1 MTASHL
7 FLLSAGGS
15 MQQPVAWQTSK
26 WAERWAENKALFRE
40 EVMQMM
46 LDKLLLQLQLEV
58 VRRAGDGK
66 LCAVC
71 ILHHMSAENEKPE
84 EAACRCNK
92 TIWLGLIS
100 VTFGMRA
107 ACGEGATKPS
117 SAPPLLTVNLLFL
130 GSGGRF
136 IELSWLVF
144 PEPEGLILN

>member
-46 LDKLLLQLQLEV
+46 LDKMLLQLQLEV

-107 ACGEGATKPS
+107 ARVVKEQQSRAALHRCSPWIFYFWVLGDV
-117 SAPPLLTVNLLFL
+117 LLNCHDLYFL
-130 GSGGRF
+130 SLKGSF
-136 IELSWLVF
+136 
-144 PEPEGLILN
+144 